1 MAMDR
6 PRYSITLDQEL
17 FQRVEDFR
25 FENRYQT
32 RNEATVQLIRLG
44 LEQIDRQR
52 LSLRRGGLPRAPV
65 GTQRTA
71 ACRAPG
77 REYVK
82 TAALPIGKGGRS
94 LHRPA

>member
-1 MAMDR
+1 MATGGYNGKEVSQMAMDR

-52 LSLRRGGLPRAPV
+52 LNQEDARA
-65 GTQRTA
+65 
-71 ACRAPG
+71 
-77 REYVK
+77 REGQ
-82 TAALPIGKGGRS
+82 AE
-94 LHRPA
+94 

>member
-52 LSLRRGGLPRAPV
+52 LNQEDARA
-65 GTQRTA
+65 
-71 ACRAPG
+71 
-77 REYVK
+77 REGQ
-82 TAALPIGKGGRS
+82 AE
-94 LHRPA
+94 

>member
-52 LSLRRGGLPRAPV
+52 LNQEDARA
-65 GTQRTA
+65 R
-71 ACRAPG
+71 
-77 REYVK
+77 
-82 TAALPIGKGGRS
+82 KGQ
-94 LHRPA
+94 AE

>member
-1 MAMDR
+1 MATGGYNGKEVSQMAMDR

-52 LSLRRGGLPRAPV
+52 LNREDARA
-65 GTQRTA
+65 
-71 ACRAPG
+71 
-77 REYVK
+77 REGQ
-82 TAALPIGKGGRS
+82 AE
-94 LHRPA
+94 

>member
-25 FENRYQT
+25 FKNRYQT

-52 LSLRRGGLPRAPV
+52 LNREDARA
-65 GTQRTA
+65 
-71 ACRAPG
+71 
-77 REYVK
+77 REGQ
-82 TAALPIGKGGRS
+82 AE
-94 LHRPA
+94 

>member
-52 LSLRRGGLPRAPV
+52 LNREDARA
-65 GTQRTA
+65 
-71 ACRAPG
+71 
-77 REYVK
+77 REGQ
-82 TAALPIGKGGRS
+82 AE
-94 LHRPA
+94 